1 MLGSRGRESR
11 NPICQRELDF
21 DIWAEIWGL
30 PRKCFHQIRYEA
42 QTRGMYIT
50 QQEVIRASSCS
61 SSLLATSV
69 RKSDN
74 PIILLFSGKGRGII
88 DSVNKLTIPS
98 QANVILSEDNWH
110 ILSSIA
116 GCTLALMVK
125 RFSAMLASKSTYTF
139 QFRNEWKQS

>member
-1 MLGSRGRESR
+1 M
-11 NPICQRELDF
+11 
-21 DIWAEIWGL
+21 
-30 PRKCFHQIRYEA
+30 
-42 QTRGMYIT
+42 T

-74 PIILLFSGKGRGII
+74 PIIFLFSGEGRGII
-88 DSVNKLTIPS
+88 SINKPTIPS
-98 QANVILSEDNWH
+98 QTNVILSEDDWH

-139 QFRNEWKQS
+139 QIRNE